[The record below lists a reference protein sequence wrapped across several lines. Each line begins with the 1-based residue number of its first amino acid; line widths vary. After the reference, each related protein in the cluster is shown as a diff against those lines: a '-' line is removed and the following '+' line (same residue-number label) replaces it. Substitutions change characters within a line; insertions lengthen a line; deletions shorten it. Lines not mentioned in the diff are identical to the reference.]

1 MHGDLGAHVQ
11 IHAAQEPELAQDQR
25 TDHTMVVAIARDLHL
40 ILLVAIGTSNQ
51 HTVVHIIHMVVVHVV
66 VDVIVRG
73 AVANSNSRAC

>member
-11 IHAAQEPELAQDQR
+11 IHAAREPEHAQDQR

-40 ILLVAIGTSNQ
+40 ILLVAIYTSNQ

-73 AVANSNSRAC
+73 AVANSNS